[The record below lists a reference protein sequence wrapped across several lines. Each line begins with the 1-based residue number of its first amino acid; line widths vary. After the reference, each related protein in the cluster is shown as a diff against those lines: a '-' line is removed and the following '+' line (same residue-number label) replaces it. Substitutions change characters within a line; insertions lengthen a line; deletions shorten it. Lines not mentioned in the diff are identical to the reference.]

1 MRDRGGIC
9 RELAQNSQTY
19 EKQNRKNTHQKK
31 KIITRARQYLRG
43 LAICLD
49 SQSCR
54 DFTISRKKYKCGSTI
69 FFSLKKLH
77 QQKRTLITKV
87 AFSIS
92 WAQDLQWATKQA
104 KFFFPG
110 GIALTPEPPKGLFM
124 STTAWAYLPKPPLHG
139 LSLRKFPIKNH
150 ATLFELSQV
159 VNWIKH
165 N

>member
-1 MRDRGGIC
+1 MRKKI
-9 RELAQNSQTY
+9 
-19 EKQNRKNTHQKK
+19 EKTHAKKK

-43 LAICLD
+43 LAICLH

-54 DFTISRKKYKCGSTI
+54 DFTISREKYKCGSTV

-92 WAQDLQWATKQA
+92 WAQDLQWATKRA

-110 GIALTPEPPKGLFM
+110 AIALTPEPLKGLFM

-139 LSLRKFPIKNH
+139 LSLRKSPIKNN

-159 VNWIKH
+159 VNWIKY